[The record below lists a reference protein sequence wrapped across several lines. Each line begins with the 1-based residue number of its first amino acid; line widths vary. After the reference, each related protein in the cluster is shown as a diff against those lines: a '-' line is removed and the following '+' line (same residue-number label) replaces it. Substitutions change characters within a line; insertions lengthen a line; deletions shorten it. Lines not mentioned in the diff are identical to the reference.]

1 MLRYFRLL
9 VVGGLVWTVCSIP
22 TFGQQAQVDSLLRLL
37 ESDFSS
43 KDSRRIDVLAETAEL
58 LLRIDPDRSLDLSKE
73 ALRLSITTGYQDKIS
88 HIYNN
93 TGTANRL
100 RGEYGKA
107 LTFHNKAL
115 ENDRR
120 SGNRKDE
127 ALSLNN
133 IGNVYLK
140 QGDYPAAISNYETS
154 LEIRQDIDDL
164 EGIASSLNN
173 LGLVY
178 RSQGDVERALV
189 YYQNAYKMFEQLN
202 DKVGL
207 ANTLNNIGI
216 VHRGNRNLEKALES
230 FLQALDMFR
239 KLGNNVGESNTLNN
253 IGNIYYQQEKFDQA
267 LEFYEKSLAISET
280 IGDKSAAAG
289 QYSNIGGVHLA
300 LGDSNQALKS
310 TEKALVLQKEIGD
323 DKGQI
328 STLNNLG
335 AYYMETKGYDRSLGY
350 FLAAEKVQKRIGDHS
365 YSTVT
370 LSSIGDLYKAKQQP
384 KLGLQYLNKAL
395 AEAKRYGTTE
405 DQIGVYDKLAQA
417 YADMGDFKRSYDF
430 QQRAKTVKDSL
441 DRMVSS
447 RELAEMQIKFETEQ
461 KQREIELLSKEKEVQ
476 DLKITKQ
483 NTLRNMIIAVAILAL
498 LMVALIY
505 ARYRT
510 KQKANEILDR
520 KNQEIEAQKRT
531 VEEKNWEI
539 TSSIEYAKR
548 IQDAIMPTMDQI
560 RADIPNCFVY
570 YRPKEI
576 VSGDFYW
583 YAKNGDEVFIAAV
596 DCTGHGVPGA
606 FMSMIGNDH
615 LNQIVNTEKRTK
627 PNEILNRLHHEIQ
640 VTLKQKH
647 GVTDNHD
654 GMDIAL
660 CAINQSKNRLL
671 FASANR
677 YLYMIRNGEL
687 QEVKGD
693 HFNIGGI
700 MHEDVRQY
708 NLHEIELQKNDVFYI
723 FSDGV
728 SDQFGGDQSK
738 KFGYKRLKNLLTE
751 IHQLPMDEQKTT
763 FEKTLTDWM
772 GNNDQIDDF
781 LLIGIRI

>member
-1 MLRYFRLL
+1 MMLILSASFI
-9 VVGGLVWTVCSIP
+9 TASA
-22 TFGQQAQVDSLLRLL
+22 QQAKVDSLTQLL
-37 ESDFSS
+37 ETRFS
-43 KDSRRIDVLAETAEL
+43 KPDSRRIDVLAETAEL
-58 LLRIDPDRSLDLSKE
+58 LLRIDPQRSLQLSKE
-73 ALRLSITTGYQDKIS
+73 ALRLSITTGYQKQIS

-100 RGEYGKA
+100 KGEFGKA

-115 ENDRR
+115 ENDRKT
-120 SGNRKDE
+120 GNLKGE

-140 QGDYPAAISNYETS
+140 QGDYADAIENYENS
-154 LEIRQDIDDL
+154 LEVRQDIDDPA
-164 EGIASSLNN
+164 GVASSLNN

-178 RSQGDVERALV
+178 RSQGDLERALV
-189 YYQNAYKMFEQLN
+189 YYQNAFKIFEQIN
-202 DKVGL
+202 DPVGL
-207 ANTLNNIGI
+207 ANAQNNIGI
-216 VHRGNRNLEKALES
+216 VYRGNRNLEKALEN
-230 FLQALDMFR
+230 FLEALDRFT
-239 KLGNNVGESNTLNN
+239 KLGNKVGESNALNN
-253 IGNIYYQQEKFDQA
+253 IGNIYYQQEKFDKA
-267 LEFYEKSLAISET
+267 LEFYERSLGISET
-280 IGDKSAAAG
+280 LGDKSAAAG
-289 QYSNIGGVHLA
+289 QYSNMGGVFLA
-300 LGDSNQALKS
+300 LGDSTKALQS

-335 AYYMETKGYDRSLGY
+335 AYYMETKGYDKSLGY
-350 FLAAEKVQKRIGDHS
+350 FLAAEKIQKRIGDHS
-365 YSTVT
+365 YSTIT
-370 LSSIGDLYKAKQQP
+370 LTSIADIYKAQNKPQ
-384 KLGLQYLNKAL
+384 LGLNYLKKAKT
-395 AEAKRYGTTE
+395 EAATNGSTE
-405 DQIGVYDKLAQA
+405 DQISVFDKLATA
-417 YADMGDFKRSYDF
+417 YADLGDFKRSYSF
-430 QQRAKTVKDSL
+430 QQRAKTVRDSL
-441 DRMVSS
+441 DRIVSS

-483 NTLRNMIIAVAILAL
+483 TTVRNMIIAVAVLAL
-498 LMVALIY
+498 LMLALIY

-510 KQKANEILDR
+510 KKKANEELDR
-520 KNQEIEAQKRT
+520 KNKEIEEQKKT
-531 VEEKNWEI
+531 VEEKNSEI

-548 IQDAIMPTMDQI
+548 IQDAVMPSMQEI
-560 RADIPNCFVY
+560 RTAIPNCFVF

-583 YAKNGDEVFIAAV
+583 YAKNGDEAFIAAV

-615 LNQIVNTEKRTK
+615 LNQIVNVEKRTE
-627 PNEILNRLHHEIQ
+627 PDEILNRLHHEIQ

-647 GVTDNHD
+647 GVTENHD
-654 GMDIAL
+654 GMDVAL
-660 CAINQSKNRLL
+660 CAINQKKNRLL

-677 YLYMIRNGEL
+677 YLYQIRGGEL
-687 QEVKGD
+687 METKGD

-708 NLHEIELQKNDVFYI
+708 NLHNIELEKGDVYYI

-728 SDQFGGDQSK
+728 SDQFGGEKSK
-738 KFGYKRLKNLLTE
+738 KFGYKRLKNLLLELHTK
-751 IHQLPMDEQKTT
+751 PMDEQKVL
-763 FEKTLTDWM
+763 FEKQLMDWM
-772 GNNDQIDDF
+772 GENDQIDDF

>member
-1 MLRYFRLL
+1 MPSCRFVL
-9 VVGGLVWTVCSIP
+9 IP
-22 TFGQQAQVDSLLRLL
+22 ILFLILPFGMSVSAQQAQVDSLLKLL
-37 ESDFSS
+37 ETRYQK
-43 KDSRRIDVLAETAEL
+43 KDSLRIDRLAETAEL
-58 LLRIDPDRSLDLSKE
+58 LLRINPDKSLELSKE
-73 ALRLSITTGYQDKIS
+73 SLRLSILTGYQKRIS
-88 HIYNN
+88 HIYNS

-100 RGEYGKA
+100 KGEYGKA

-115 ENDRR
+115 ENDREL
-120 SGNRKDE
+120 GNRKDE

-140 QGDYPAAISNYETS
+140 QGKYYQAVSNYEQS
-154 LEIRQDIDDL
+154 LEIRQDIGDKI
-164 EGIASSLNN
+164 GVASSLNN

-178 RSQGDVERALV
+178 RNQGDLDRALV
-189 YYQNAYKMFEQLN
+189 YNQNALKIFQQI
-202 DKVGL
+202 DDRIGL
-207 ANTLNNIGI
+207 ANALNNLGI
-216 VHRGNRNLEKALES
+216 VHRGNGNQELALEN
-230 FLQALDMFR
+230 FLSALSMFQQ
-239 KLGNNVGESNTLNN
+239 LGNKVGEANTLNN
-253 IGNIYYQQEKFDQA
+253 IGNIYYQQRKFEKA
-267 LEFYEKSLAISET
+267 LEFYENSLVISEDL
-280 IGDKSAAAG
+280 GDKSSAAG
-289 QYSNIGGVHLA
+289 KLSNIGGVQLV
-300 LGDSNQALKS
+300 LGDSVEALKS
-310 TEKALVLQKEIGD
+310 TQEALALQKQIGD
-323 DKGQI
+323 DKGEI

-335 AYYMETKGYDRSLGY
+335 AYYIEAKNLDKSLEY
-350 FLAAEKVQKRIGDHS
+350 FLAAEKVQKRIGDHT

-370 LSSIGDLYKAKQQP
+370 LTSIGEIYQSKGQP
-384 KLGLQYLNKAL
+384 QVGLNYLNRAL
-395 AEAKRYGTTE
+395 REAKRYGSTE
-405 DQIGVYDKLAQA
+405 DQISVYEKLATT
-417 YADMGDFKRSYDF
+417 YADLGEFKQSYDY
-430 QQRAKTVKDSL
+430 QQQAKMVRDSL
-441 DRMVSS
+441 DRIVSS

-483 NTLRNMIIAVAILAL
+483 NTLRNMIIAVTVLAL
-498 LMVALIY
+498 LMLALIY

-510 KQKANEILDR
+510 KKKANEELDK
-520 KNQEIEAQKRT
+520 KNREIEQQKKA

-548 IQDAIMPTMDQI
+548 IQDAVMPSMDEI
-560 RADIPNCFVY
+560 RTAIPNCFVF

-583 YAKNGDEVFIAAV
+583 YAKNGDEAFIAAV

-615 LNQIVNTEKRTK
+615 LNQIVNVEKRTK
-627 PNEILNRLHHEIQ
+627 PDEILNRLHHEIQ

-660 CAINQSKNRLL
+660 CAINQKKKRLL
-671 FASANR
+671 FSSANR
-677 YLYMIRNGEL
+677 YLYFIRNGEL
-687 QEVKGD
+687 QESKGD

-708 NLHEIELQKNDVFYI
+708 NLHEIELQQNDVFYI

-728 SDQFGGDQSK
+728 SDQFGGEKAK
-738 KFGYKRLKNLLTE
+738 KFGYRRLKDLLLE
-751 IHQLPMDEQKTT
+751 IHQKPMNQQKSI
-763 FEKTLTDWM
+763 FEKTLVDWM

-781 LLIGIRI
+781 LLIGIRV